1 MMLKDLS
8 SESWHS
14 LSSHQA
20 IDFFKSNA
28 SVGLTDEVI
37 KERSEFFG
45 KNNLPKYKPISLMAR
60 LTNQLKNPLVLVLIF
75 AGILTFILKD
85 YLDSAVIF
93 SVVLINAIIGL
104 IQEGKAENALTAVNS
119 LLSEK
124 ATVIRNGRKNII
136 AAQDLVPGDVVLL
149 ESGSKVPADLRLVTT
164 QNLRVDESALTGE
177 SVARE
182 KSTDEVSSNAVI
194 ADRTSLVFAGTL
206 VVSGT
211 AKGLVIATGLKTQIG
226 KISELVGKSD
236 SLTTPLTKRL
246 ENFAKQITMFIL
258 ILGLIVFFYTT
269 YLINLPQLEAFL
281 LVVGIAVAAIPEGLP
296 AIITIVL
303 AIGTRAMAMNN
314 AIVRRLPAVETLG
327 SVTVICT
334 DKTGTLTK
342 NEMTAVNIVT
352 AKSKVF
358 VTGVGYEPFGDFLI
372 ENSKIVPGELEDI
385 NKLTLAAALCNEAVL
400 KQDSKNNWQIIGD
413 PTEAALLTLA
423 KKAQLSPEK
432 ANGDWMRVDQIPFE
446 SENRFMATLN
456 KANSGE
462 NYIFVKGAPE
472 KILELCHLSKDQYW
486 LDQIAQAGNEGQRI
500 LAFASIEVANDFAE
514 LSLGSLPDYFEMIGL
529 VGFIDPPRQDAIY
542 AVAECRKAGIKV
554 KMITGDHAATATSI
568 AKQLGIESTTALTGQ
583 EIESMTE
590 AQLLQAIQNHDVIA
604 RANPEHKMRIVLAL
618 QKLGNY
624 VAMTGDG
631 VNDAPALKAAD
642 IGIAMGKRGTDA
654 ARDASDLI
662 LTDDNF
668 ATIERAVERGRVVF
682 DNIKKSFLFMLPTN
696 GGETGLILSALIL
709 GLTMPLTV
717 AQILWVNMV
726 TTVTLD
732 FSLAYEKAEKDTM
745 KRLPRPPTEPL
756 ITRPLL
762 LRIIFV
768 SILMTL
774 ITLFAFQWELNSGS
788 SVEIA
793 RTTALNVLVF
803 TEIFYLV
810 SVRHF
815 TKSSLRLGAFFE
827 NKVMIMVIGLLIVMQ
842 LGITYLPM
850 LNQIFN
856 TNPLDLWSWIM
867 ILGLSISMFIVI
879 EIEKAIS
886 RNKKSNKVTK
896 YFKH

>member
-14 LSSHQA
+14 LSSDQA
-20 IDFFKSNA
+20 IDFFESNA
-28 SVGLTDEVI
+28 SIGLTDEVI

-258 ILGLIVFFYTT
+258 ILGLMVFFYTT

-372 ENSKIVPGELEDI
+372 DNSKIVPGELADI
-385 NKLTLAAALCNEAVL
+385 NKLILAAALCNEAVL

-432 ANGDWMRVDQIPFE
+432 ANGDWMRVNQIPFE

-456 KANSGE
+456 KANSGK

-472 KILELCHLSKDQYW
+472 KILELCHLSNDQYW
-486 LDQIAQAGNEGQRI
+486 LEQIAQSGNEGQRI

-514 LSLGSLPDYFEMIGL
+514 LSLRSLPDYFEMIGL

-542 AVAECRKAGIKV
+542 AVAECKKAGIKV

-668 ATIERAVERGRVVF
+668 VTIERAVERGRVVF

-745 KRLPRPPTEPL
+745 KRLPRPPAEPL

-762 LRIIFV
+762 VRIIFV

-815 TKSSLRLGAFFE
+815 TKSSLRLRAFFE

-850 LNQIFN
+850 LNKIFN

-886 RNKKSNKVTK
+886 RNKESNKVTK

>member
-14 LSSHQA
+14 LSSDQA

-136 AAQDLVPGDVVLL
+136 VAQDLVPGDVVLL

-258 ILGLIVFFYTT
+258 ILGLMVFFYTT
-269 YLINLPQLEAFL
+269 YLSNLPQLEAFL

-358 VTGVGYEPFGDFLI
+358 VTGVGYEPVGDFLI
-372 ENSKIVPGELEDI
+372 DNSKIVPGELADI
-385 NKLTLAAALCNEAVL
+385 NKLILAAALCNEAVL

-423 KKAQLSPEK
+423 KKAKLSPEK

-456 KANSGE
+456 KANSGK

-472 KILELCHLSKDQYW
+472 KILELCHLSNDQYW
-486 LDQIAQAGNEGQRI
+486 LEQIAQAGNEGQRI

-514 LSLGSLPDYFEMIGL
+514 LSLRSLPDYFEMIGL

-542 AVAECRKAGIKV
+542 AVAECKKAGIKV

-568 AKQLGIESTTALTGQ
+568 AKQLGMESTTALTGQ

-762 LRIIFV
+762 VRIILV

-810 SVRHF
+810 SVRQF
-815 TKSSLRLGAFFE
+815 TKSSLRLRAFFE
-827 NKVMIMVIGLLIVMQ
+827 NKVMIMVIGLLILMQ

-856 TNPLDLWSWIM
+856 TKPLDLWSWIM
-867 ILGLSISMFIVI
+867 ILGLSISIFIVV
-879 EIEKAIS
+879 EIEKAVS
-886 RNKKSNKVTK
+886 RNRKSNKVSK
-896 YFKH
+896 FFKH